1 MRPTYRGT
9 TSYDIP
15 AEEAASALCAV
26 MFRFLY
32 RVCCC
37 CCSRESKGL
46 WRGVGERSL
55 INLNV

>member
-46 WRGVGERSL
+46 WIGVGERS
-55 INLNV
+55 